1 MSRKIRVL
9 IVDDSATCR
18 SGLRKLL
25 GSDPDIYVVGEA
37 EDGETAVRLI
47 HRVEPDLILM
57 DVIMPKMDGL
67 QATEWIMNHSPRPV
81 LIVSNLVGK
90 DADLNFKALQSGALD
105 LVPKPTAREFAD
117 SRARQQ
123 FLRKVRLLSEIPVVT
138 RRRSHLPVAKATGE
152 VAAPAPV
159 PRSERQD
166 TTLVAIGAS
175 TGGPPALLT
184 LLSAFGGYVPFPVV
198 IVQHMSEGFIGGMAE
213 WLTDTTRLNV
223 KLARHAE
230 RLVPTVVYLAPD
242 RHHLRIVRDSF
253 ALTEVQTPVGHV
265 PSVDVMFESIA
276 ECPMVSDTVAV
287 LLTGMGADGARGLG
301 SVRRSGGRTIAQDE
315 ATSVV
320 FGMPKAAI
328 DLGAAEEV
336 LSIDRIA
343 VRLKTMANRLQNQT
357 RG

>member
-1 MSRKIRVL
+1 MSNKIRIL

-25 GSDPDIYVVGEA
+25 NADPDILVVGEA
-37 EDGETAVRLI
+37 DDGASAVRLI
-47 HRVEPDLILM
+47 NRVEPDLILM

-67 QATEWIMNHSPRPV
+67 QATEWIMRNSPRPV

-117 SRARQQ
+117 NRARQQ
-123 FLRKVRLLSEIPVVT
+123 FARKIRLLAEIPVVT
-138 RRRSHLPVAKATGE
+138 RRQPRNIKWKAKREAESPVSGRDSKQT
-152 VAAPAPV
+152 
-159 PRSERQD
+159 S
-166 TTLVAIGAS
+166 LLAIGAS
-175 TGGPPALLT
+175 TGGPPVLLT

-213 WLTDTTRLNV
+213 WLADTTHLNV
-223 KLARHAE
+223 RLARQGE
-230 RLVPTVVYLAPD
+230 RLEPNVVYLAPD

-253 ALTEVQTPVGHV
+253 DLKEVKSPIGHV
-265 PSVDVMFESIA
+265 PSVDVLFDSIA
-276 ECPMVSDTVAV
+276 ECPLVPSTVAV
-287 LLTGMGADGARGLG
+287 LLTGMGVDGARGLG
-301 SVRRSGGRTIAQDE
+301 SVRRAGGRTIAQDE

-328 DLGAAEEV
+328 DLGAAQEV
-336 LSIDRIA
+336 LSINSIGA
-343 VRLKTMANRLQNQT
+343 RLKAMAGRLQDLAPE
-357 RG
+357 